1 MNIKQHILRLS
12 QCLARYKKR
21 LLGLLLV
28 AFLGWASW
36 FTWLVIWGP
45 PQGGAIL
52 VINTLI
58 DRPILGFSVNGVA
71 GGNAFAYDP
80 SNIYA
85 GIQGGTACCGVVKG
99 DTAHV
104 VWTLSTTG
112 QQYRDG
118 LRKETRETTLP
129 LPVRKRGENFL
140 HVFFLPDDQVRLWW
154 GEELGTP
161 WKRGMTTD
169 ELTAALGQ

>member
-1 MNIKQHILRLS
+1 MNIKQYTLRLS

-21 LLGLLLV
+21 FLGLLLV

-52 VINTLI
+52 VIHTQIN
-58 DRPILGFSVNGVA
+58 RPILGFSVNGVA
-71 GGNAFAYDP
+71 GGNASAYDP
-80 SNIYA
+80 NNIY
-85 GIQGGTACCGVVKG
+85 GGSRGGTACCGVVKG

-140 HVFFLPDDQVRLWW
+140 HVFFLPGDQVRLWW
-154 GEELGTP
+154 GEDLGSP

-169 ELTAALGQ
+169 ELTTALGQ